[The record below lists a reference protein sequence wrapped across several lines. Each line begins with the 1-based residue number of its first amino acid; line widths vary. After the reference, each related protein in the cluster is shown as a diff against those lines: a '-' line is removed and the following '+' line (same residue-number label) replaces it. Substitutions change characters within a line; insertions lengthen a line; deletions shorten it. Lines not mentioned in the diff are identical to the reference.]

1 MHLLTKE
8 LWFPPPE
15 HASEHGIVALGGDLS
30 AERLVL
36 AYSQGIFP
44 WPHPGLP
51 LPWFSPDPRFIIDLN
66 RVHIGRS
73 LRKVI
78 RRGHFEVRADTQF
91 QEVMLGCQASPRP
104 GQDGTWITRDVIA
117 GFCALHSRGLAHSI
131 ETHLDNRLVGG
142 LYGISLGHS
151 FCGESMFAIEPDAS
165 KVATA
170 TLLGN
175 LKAWGFRFLDCQV
188 YTDHLAR
195 FGAEEWPRQRF
206 LDELRQAIS
215 LPSLIGPWKLS
226 LGPEQALDIL
236 TR

>member
-1 MHLLTKE
+1 MHLLSSE

-15 HASEHGIVALGGDLS
+15 QASEHGIVALGGDLS

-51 LPWFSPDPRFIIDLN
+51 LPWFSPDPRFVIDLN
-66 RVHIGRS
+66 QVHISRS

-78 RRGHFEVRADTQF
+78 RRGVYEVHADRDF
-91 QEVMLGCQASPRP
+91 LGVMRGCQDSPRP
-104 GQDGTWITRDVIA
+104 GQDGTWITRDVIQ
-117 GFCALHSRGLAHSI
+117 GFYALHQRGVAHSI
-131 ETHLDNRLVGG
+131 EAYRGDLLVGG
-142 LYGISLGHS
+142 LYGIALGRA
-151 FCGESMFAIEPDAS
+151 FCGESMFAHAPDAS
-165 KVATA
+165 KVATV

-195 FGAEEWPRQRF
+195 FGAQEWPREKF
-206 LDELRQAIS
+206 LSALREAVAQPTIF
-215 LPSLIGPWKLS
+215 GPWHLP
-226 LGPEQALDIL
+226 LDPQAALNL
-236 TR
+236 LLA